1 MADLDGF
8 HECIEDA
15 YYVVTYLELLEGHI
29 YKPLIEWEFPNDEE
43 LLIWINKGKYMGHE
57 NHHHSEDTEDS
68 FCFSTSYNS
77 INSDEEK
84 KDTSENEEPIVSDTT
99 EKSKKKG
106 LLSSLSYRYKSKS
119 KILTKNE
126 ITKEMLINPPP
137 DPYEDGPYTL
147 EKTVSSMIGMYI
159 FSEYVEEICN
169 DQWGTLRL
177 LVIHAVIL

>member
-1 MADLDGF
+1 
-8 HECIEDA
+8 
-15 YYVVTYLELLEGHI
+15 
-29 YKPLIEWEFPNDEE
+29 
-43 LLIWINKGKYMGHE
+43 MGHE

-84 KDTSENEEPIVSDTT
+84 KDISENEEPIVSDTT
-99 EKSKKKG
+99 EKTKKKG

-169 DQWGTLRL
+169 DPWGMAFVAEVSRYRKLFSISKEYANVKRNGLFQRSSTFL
-177 LVIHAVIL
+177 L